1 MEILN
6 YINGEWVRPN
16 AKEYRDVINPATGIL
31 IAKTPLGGKADVDAA
46 AMESFFCDMCG

>member
-6 YINGEWVRPN
+6 DINNERVRPN
-16 AKEYRDVINPATGIL
+16 VKEYRDVINPVTRIL